1 MTWKHKIPKDISEK
15 TVKLLHDITGKN
27 VNVMGENGEI
37 IATIQK
43 ERLGNIHE
51 VASRIM
57 KGEIECSSTTEEEA
71 RQLQGVLPGYNGAI
85 KVNDEIIGCIG
96 LTGNPEM
103 VKPLQQM
110 ASKIIEEEIL
120 KRMEEERKQETINK
134 LSAEIQEVSSVMEQI
149 GCSAED
155 ITNISK
161 EVQSIT
167 YNLEEEISNINK
179 VLDFIKN
186 VAKQT
191 NLLGLNAAIEAAR
204 AGENGKGFSVVAG
217 EIRKLS
223 PNSSDSLKDI
233 EDTLKE
239 IKEVILKISNIV
251 DVNLAKSKEQVEGI
265 ENVEKNIASIR
276 DEILGITM

>member
-1 MTWKHKIPKDISEK
+1 MTWKHKIPKDIAEK

-71 RQLQGVLPGYNGAI
+71 RRLQGVLPGYNGAI

-223 PNSSDSLKDI
+223 SNSSDSLKDI

>member
-1 MTWKHKIPKDISEK
+1 
-15 TVKLLHDITGKN
+15 
-27 VNVMGENGEI
+27 
-37 IATIQK
+37 
-43 ERLGNIHE
+43 
-51 VASRIM
+51 
-57 KGEIECSSTTEEEA
+57 
-71 RQLQGVLPGYNGAI
+71 
-85 KVNDEIIGCIG
+85 
-96 LTGNPEM
+96 M

-204 AGENGKGFSVVAG
+204 AGE
-217 EIRKLS
+217 
-223 PNSSDSLKDI
+223 
-233 EDTLKE
+233 
-239 IKEVILKISNIV
+239 
-251 DVNLAKSKEQVEGI
+251 
-265 ENVEKNIASIR
+265 
-276 DEILGITM
+276 

>member
-1 MTWKHKIPKDISEK
+1 LTWKHKIPKDISEK

>member
-1 MTWKHKIPKDISEK
+1 MTWRHKIPKDVAEK
-15 TVKLLHDITGKN
+15 TVDLLHNITEKN
-27 VNVMGENGEI
+27 VNVMGKDGEI
-37 IATIQK
+37 IATVQR
-43 ERLGNIHE
+43 ERLGTIHE

-57 KGEIECSSTTEEEA
+57 NGEIESSSTTEEEA
-71 RQLQGVLPGYNGAI
+71 EKLNGVLPGYNGAI
-85 KVNDEIIGCIG
+85 KINGEVIGCIG
-96 LTGNPEM
+96 LTGAPEM

-110 ASKIIEEEIL
+110 AAKIMEEEIL
-120 KRMEEERKQETINK
+120 KRIDEEKKQEIINK
-134 LSAEIQEVSSVMEQI
+134 LSAEVQEVSFVMGQI

-155 ITNISK
+155 IADTSK

-167 YNLEEEISNINK
+167 YTLEEEISNINK
-179 VLDFIKN
+179 ILDFIKN

-223 PNSSDSLKDI
+223 LDSSESLKHI

-251 DVNLAKSKEQVEGI
+251 DINLSKSREQVEGI
-265 ENVEKNIASIR
+265 ENVEKNVSIIR
-276 DEILGITM
+276 DEILSITM

>member
-223 PNSSDSLKDI
+223 SNSSDSLKDI

-276 DEILGITM
+276 DEILDITM

>member
-1 MTWKHKIPKDISEK
+1 
-15 TVKLLHDITGKN
+15 
-27 VNVMGENGEI
+27 
-37 IATIQK
+37 
-43 ERLGNIHE
+43 
-51 VASRIM
+51 
-57 KGEIECSSTTEEEA
+57 
-71 RQLQGVLPGYNGAI
+71 
-85 KVNDEIIGCIG
+85 
-96 LTGNPEM
+96 M

-223 PNSSDSLKDI
+223 SNSSDSLKDI